1 MMNSELSLRAK
12 AELEL
17 RRRAKLKPIFDNGF
31 QPLIWQIPALDD
43 HTFILLLTGSAGGG
57 KSRLGLEILNRF
69 MLSNDGATGLMMRKA
84 REWTGK
90 SIVPFMRQAV
100 IKRNPDVEIK
110 KSDSLFSYANG
121 STLYWGG
128 MRDDDQR
135 ESIRSIGGD
144 GGLDIVLF
152 EEANAFTEDDLNEII
167 GRMRGKAGE
176 YRQII
181 LMTNPDAP
189 NHWINQ
195 RLILGKEAAV
205 YYSGAL
211 DNPHNPPEYV
221 ENLKRMTGI
230 LYERLVLGHWVQA
243 EGVIFSN
250 FAPEYNVTDE
260 AEYDPNLP
268 VLWGVDD
275 GFVRGNGPGHA
286 NYHPRVFLFAQ
297 QTAIGGMN
305 VFNTYIADTEL
316 SEISIKN
323 ALALSVSADVPAY
336 PMPQIAY
343 IDSSAVELR
352 QRIWEAGIQ
361 TISSTHPVYEGIK
374 NLRRLI
380 GDDKNKRLFKVHPRC
395 VQLINEFQ
403 SYRYDPDSRVANIGE
418 PKPLAIDDHCPSA
431 GRYLTWHL
439 RYE

>member
-1 MMNSELSLRAK
+1 MS
-12 AELEL
+12 
-17 RRRAKLKPIFDNGF
+17 
-31 QPLIWQIPALDD
+31 ALNDR
-43 HTFILLLTGSAGGG
+43 TFILLLTGSAGGG
-57 KSRLGLEILNRF
+57 KSRLGLEILNRY
-69 MLSNDGATGLMMRKA
+69 MLRYPGATGLMMRKA

-90 SIVPFMRQAV
+90 SIVPFMKQAV
-100 IKRNPDVEIK
+100 IKNNPDVQIK
-110 KSDSLFSYANG
+110 KSDSLFAYANG

-167 GRMRGKAGE
+167 GRMRGKASEGVLGAGNG

-211 DNPHNPPEYV
+211 DNPHNPPEYI
-221 ENLKRMTGI
+221 ENLQKMTGI

-243 EGVIFSN
+243 EGVIFDN
-250 FAPEYNVTDE
+250 FSPEHNVTEE
-260 AEYDPNLP
+260 AEYNPNLP
-268 VLWGVDD
+268 VLWALDD
-275 GFVRGNGPGHA
+275 GYARGDGPGHA
-286 NYHPRVFLFAQ
+286 NYHPRVVLLAQ
-297 QTAIGGMN
+297 QTAQGGIN
-305 VFNTYIADTEL
+305 VFHAYGQTGELGETSIANVIALGYPLPDT
-316 SEISIKN
+316 
-323 ALALSVSADVPAY
+323 
-336 PMPQIAY
+336 AY

-352 QRIWEAGIQ
+352 QRVWNGGIQ
-361 TISSTHPVYEGIK
+361 TVSSTHPVHEGIK
-374 NLRRLI
+374 NLRHLI
-380 GDDKNKRLFKVHPRC
+380 CDGAGVRLFKVHPRC
-395 VQLINEFQ
+395 REMINEFQ
-403 SYRYDPDSRVANIGE
+403 SYRYDPDSKVANVGE
-418 PKPLAIDDHCPSA
+418 PKPLKIDDHFVDAS
-431 GRYLTWHL
+431 RYLTWHL